1 MREHITVS
9 EPEPKPDID
18 ELIFGDKDTTPSER

>member
-1 MREHITVS
+1 MVKTAH

-18 ELIFGDKDTTPSER
+18 EFIFGDRDTVPSQR